1 MPLNPH
7 FPTDPYAI
15 LDPAIR
21 WYPGEEM
28 LEEKGYQRLLPPL
41 VYKIRQE
48 VNRWRDNGYK
58 EASETT
64 QTLLRYWFETEHLLP
79 STDGV
84 MRPFRYFFAQRE
96 AVESAIW
103 LYEVAQARDP
113 YALIKYDSSGL
124 VSKAMFAEDWTRYVM
139 KMATGSGK
147 TKVMSLLVA
156 WAYFHKRYE
165 PASDLST
172 NFLVIAP
179 NIIVLD
185 RLRTDFNGLRI
196 FYEDPVLPE
205 NGHEGNNWQDDFQIT
220 LHVQDEIGH
229 VSDTGNIFLT
239 NIHRVF
245 QNEPSPSLNDDDTT
259 DYFLGKRPTGKTN
272 DSRTDLGAIIRDVPD
287 LIVLNDEAHHI
298 HDEALAWFKN
308 LEEISNQL
316 RLKGSKLSA
325 QFDLTATPRHENGAI
340 FVQTISDYPLVEAIR
355 QGVVKTPV
363 LPDAASRAK
372 LRERPSSTFTKRY
385 ADYLHLGYLEWKK
398 RYEELLPAQK
408 KSVLFVMTDDTRNCD
423 EVGKFLQDRYPE
435 LADAVLVIHTKK
447 NGDISEGSSRESE
460 EELQRLRRES
470 REIDSF
476 ESPHKA
482 IVSVMVLREGWD
494 VQNVVSIVGLRPF
507 QAASKILPEQTLGRG
522 LRRMFRGQP
531 LQEKVS
537 VVGTEA
543 FIDFIESIKIEGVD
557 LEYDEMHERSRP
569 RSPMVVEIDRDNQ
582 KKDIEQLDIEL
593 PILAPR
599 IYREYKNLES
609 LDIDGLSHP
618 KLQLKSFTEEEQR
631 QIVFKDIDADEV
643 SHTTVLDSTFSAD
656 YHSAIGYFAKII
668 MRDLRLVGGFDIL
681 FGKVKRF
688 IEDKLFD
695 SHVDL
700 EDLNVLRNLSEIEAT
715 RAIFETFKT
724 AVNALTVQD
733 KGTTEVRDRIKFSK
747 TRPFI
752 VTHQEYLMP
761 KRSIFSKIVG
771 DSQFELEFAGL
782 LDESRDVVSFVK
794 NSLSTHFKIEYRT
807 ADGSIGN
814 YYPDFV
820 VKETEAD
827 YWIVE
832 TKGREDLDDVQK
844 WERLKQWCEDASKVE
859 PGRRFHP
866 LIVRQEI
873 FDKYHPKTFQEASR
887 VCRDLAA

>member
-1 MPLNPH
+1 MPLNPL
-7 FPTDPYAI
+7 FPTNPYVI
-15 LDPAIR
+15 LDPSIR

-28 LEEKGYQRLLPPL
+28 LAEKGQERLKLLPPL
-41 VYKIRQE
+41 VHQIRQK
-48 VNRWRDNGYK
+48 VKVWRDSGYK

-64 QTLLRYWFETEHLLP
+64 RTLLRYWFETEHLLP
-79 STDGV
+79 SADEV

-103 LYEVAQARDP
+103 LYEVARARDP

-124 VSKAMFAEDWTRYVM
+124 VSKAMFSEDWTRYVL

-147 TKVMSLLVA
+147 TKVMSLLIA

-165 PASDLST
+165 PASDLSN

-205 NGHEGNNWQDDFQIT
+205 NGYEGHNWQDDFQIT
-220 LHVQDEIGH
+220 LHIQDEVGH
-229 VSDTGNIFLT
+229 VSETGNIFLT

-245 QNEPSPSLNDDDTT
+245 QNEPSPSLNDDDTI

-272 DSRTDLGAIIRDVPD
+272 ESRTDLGAIIRDVPD

-298 HDEALAWFKN
+298 HDPTLAWFKN

-316 RLKGSKLSA
+316 RLKGSKLSV

-372 LRERPSSTFTKRY
+372 LGERSSSQFTERY
-385 ADYLHLGYLEWKK
+385 VDYLHLGYLEWKK
-398 RYEELLPAQK
+398 RYEELLPAKK
-408 KSVLFVMTDDTRNCD
+408 KSVLFVMTDDTSNCD
-423 EVGKFLQDRYPE
+423 EVGRFLEARYPE
-435 LADAVLVIHTKK
+435 LAGAVLVIHTKE
-447 NGDISEGSSRESE
+447 NGEISEGSKGEK
-460 EELQRLRRES
+460 ELQKLRQDS
-470 REIDSF
+470 REIDDF
-476 ESPHKA
+476 ESPYKA

-537 VVGTEA
+537 VIGTEA

-557 LEYDEMHERSRP
+557 LEYEEMSERSKP
-569 RSPMVVEIDRDNQ
+569 RSPMVVEVDRDNQ
-582 KKDIEQLDIEL
+582 KKDIERLDIEL

-609 LDIDGLSHP
+609 LDVDGLSQP
-618 KLQLKSFTEEEQR
+618 KLQLKNFTEEKQR
-631 QIVFKDIDADEV
+631 EIVFKDIDAEEV
-643 SHTTVLDSTFSAD
+643 SHTTVLDSTFSPN

-681 FGKVKRF
+681 FGKVKKF
-688 IEDKLFD
+688 VEAKLFD
-695 SHVDL
+695 KPVDL

-715 RAIFETFKT
+715 RAILETFKA
-724 AVNALTVQD
+724 AVNSLTVQD
-733 KGTTEVRDRIKFSK
+733 KGTTEVRDRITFSK

-752 VTHQEYLMP
+752 VTHQDYLTA

-782 LDESRDVVSFVK
+782 LDGSQDVISFVK
-794 NSLSTHFKIEYRT
+794 NSPSTHFKIEYQT
-807 ADGSIGN
+807 ADGGIGN

-832 TKGREDLDDVQK
+832 TKGREDLDDIQK
-844 WERLKQWCEDASKVE
+844 WDRLKQWCEDASKAE
-859 PGRRFHP
+859 PARYFYP

-873 FDKYHPKTFQEASR
+873 FEKYRPQNFSEACR
-887 VCRDLAA
+887 ACRDLAA